1 MRTTIAVSLLTIA
14 AVAMPNH
21 ARATLLINDNFSTFA
36 SGNLVG
42 QNGWTQLGAV
52 VSSLPLQVTGGKVVI
67 PGSQTVDNQDAWK
80 NNSAP
85 GGVVLPPVSGTTSI
99 FYGLDLT
106 VQSAPVLGAGGFT
119 SPSYF
124 AAVYNATNA
133 GGFANER
140 LTAQDNSA
148 NVPGTYLLGARITG
162 QAGDPFSYGTTPLT
176 YGTLY
181 NVVVEADMVA
191 PTGANDTMEVFVNGA
206 NYLTHTIGATAN
218 DPTGIGSFVISQFA
232 SATVGNVGATI
243 GAVRMADNY
252 AEAAGVPEP
261 STLVLGSLAV
271 LGFLSAARRSRR

>member
-1 MRTTIAVSLLTIA
+1 MRTTCLVLFLAIA
-14 AVAMPNH
+14 AVALPNQ
-21 ARATLLINDNFSTFA
+21 ARATLLINDNFSTFS

-52 VSSLPLQVTGGKVVI
+52 VSSLPLQVSGGKVVI
-67 PGSQTVDNQDAWK
+67 PGAQTVDNQDAWK
-80 NNSAP
+80 DNSA
-85 GGVVLPPVSGTTSI
+85 GVVLPPGSGTTSI

-106 VQSAPVLGAGGFT
+106 VQSAPVVGAGGFT

-124 AAVYNATNA
+124 AAVYNAAGA

-140 LTAQDNSA
+140 LSA
-148 NVPGTYLLGARITG
+148 MQVSPTTYELGARVTG
-162 QAGDPFSYGTTPLT
+162 QSTDPFTFGAPLN

-181 NVVVEADMVA
+181 NVVVQADMVA
-191 PTGANDTMEVFVNGA
+191 GAGNDSLEIFVNGSP
-206 NYLTHTIGATAN
+206 YLTHPMGAGSS

-243 GAVRMADNY
+243 GAVRMATTY

-261 STLVLGSLAV
+261 STLVLGSLAA
-271 LGFLSAARRSRR
+271 LGLISAVRRRR

>member
-1 MRTTIAVSLLTIA
+1 MRSIIAISCLAIATIALPSPAT
-14 AVAMPNH
+14 
-21 ARATLLINDNFSTFA
+21 ATLLLNDNFSTFA
-36 SGNLVG
+36 GGNLVG

-52 VSSLPLQVTGGKVVI
+52 ATLPLQVSSGKVVI
-67 PGSQTVDNQDAWK
+67 PGAQSADDQDAWK
-80 NNSAP
+80 DNTA
-85 GGVVLPPVSGTTSI
+85 GVIPPPASGTTSI

-106 VQSAPVLGAGGFT
+106 VQSAPILGSGGFA

-124 AAVYNATNA
+124 AAIYNGA
-133 GGFANER
+133 GASGFANER

-162 QAGDPFSYGTTPLT
+162 QTADPFTYGTTPLN

-191 PTGANDTMEVFVNGA
+191 PTASNDTLEIFVNGTP
-206 NYLTHTIGATAN
+206 YLSHLIGATAS
-218 DPTGIGSFVISQFA
+218 DPTGIGSFVLSQFA

-252 AEAAGVPEP
+252 AQAAGVPEP
-261 STLVLGSLAV
+261 STAALLVIGCVVALGAC
-271 LGFLSAARRSRR
+271 RR